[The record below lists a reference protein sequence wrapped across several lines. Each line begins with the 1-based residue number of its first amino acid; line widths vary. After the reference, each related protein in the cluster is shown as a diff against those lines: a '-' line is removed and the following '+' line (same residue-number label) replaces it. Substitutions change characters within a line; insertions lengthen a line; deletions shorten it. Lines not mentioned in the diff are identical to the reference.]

1 MGVEDSGSRNSRV
14 EVHRDFPPG
23 CGTSLNSHLGMKSV
37 HGYTREFPP
46 GCGTN
51 TPKTTQIC
59 PKTTKICP
67 MKRSSSERDS
77 GSSGD
82 CIYWRR
88 SVGAVR
94 SKPPLNAKMA
104 VKNPVRVKGKE
115 SGGLGERELMIKVP
129 LGTQMA
135 VKSSQQKCEEVGE
148 RKQTVIFPL
157 HAKTVVKKPHL
168 EKDKDLVRPGD
179 SKDRDRVLRMLKLFR
194 ERCEKISRTEK
205 SVKRV
210 DMKAHADLKKEGKI
224 VNQPALTIGVVP
236 GVEVGDK
243 FYYRIELVIVGLHR
257 LPQGG
262 IDSME
267 YGGSKLATCIVA
279 NEGHFDKM
287 NDPNVL
293 IYVGEGGT
301 LPRNEVGDRIPP
313 DQQLKGG
320 NRALLN
326 SMKYKKPVRVVRGL
340 KLEVSRPQKIVYVYD
355 GLYEVEACQQKKGPQ
370 GNMIF
375 EFRLTRCPG
384 QPTVPW
390 KNCRWGRF

>member
-1 MGVEDSGSRNSRV
+1 MGIENPGSRSARV

-23 CGTSLNSHLGMKSV
+23 CGTSLNSHLGLKSV

-67 MKRSSSERDS
+67 VKRLSSERDS

-82 CIYWRR
+82 YIHWRR
-88 SVGAVR
+88 PVGAVR
-94 SKPPLNAKMA
+94 SKPPLSADMA
-104 VKNPVRVKGKE
+104 VKNPVLVKGKE
-115 SGGLGERELMIKVP
+115 SGGLGERKMMIKVP
-129 LGTQMA
+129 LGAKMG
-135 VKSSQQKCEEVGE
+135 VK
-148 RKQTVIFPL
+148 R
-157 HAKTVVKKPHL
+157 PHL
-168 EKDKDLVRPGD
+168 EKGKGLSGAGD
-179 SKDRDRVLRMLKLFR
+179 TKERDRVLEMLKLFR

-205 SVKRV
+205 WVKRV
-210 DMKAHADLKKEGKI
+210 DTKAHSDLKKEGKL
-224 VNQPALTIGVVP
+224 VNQPALMIGAVP

-243 FYYRIELVIVGLHR
+243 FHYRIELVIVGLHR

-301 LPRNEVGDRIPP
+301 LPRDEVGDRIPP

-326 SMKYKKPVRVVRGL
+326 SLKYKKPVRVVRGL
-340 KLEVSRPQKIVYVYD
+340 KLDFSRPQKIVYVYD
-355 GLYEVEACQQKKGPQ
+355 GLYDVEACQKKKGPQ

-375 EFRLTRCPG
+375 EFQLTRCPG
-384 QPTVPW
+384 QPVIPW